1 MLLKQMEYFQAVVEC
16 GNFYR
21 AAEKCY
27 ISQSA
32 IFHSKS
38 KSWKVNSVY
47 SFWTGTTTHLV

>member
-27 ISQSA
+27 
-32 IFHSKS
+32 
-38 KSWKVNSVY
+38 NSRRK
-47 SFWTGTTTHLV
+47 